1 MTDGSTTARRDD
13 SPTSVRA
20 RRRRHAALDVPDGH
34 PRRPLSDAD
43 MAAKVAGCV
52 GPELAATVLALGWD
66 DAAAL
71 LHGALPEGAA
81 R

>member
-1 MTDGSTTARRDD
+1 
-13 SPTSVRA
+13 
-20 RRRRHAALDVPDGH
+20 
-34 PRRPLSDAD
+34 LSDAD